1 MSTSTVQLTWWNR
14 AATFSL
20 SRVPFISQYL
30 AEKGKL
36 IYYPILRKHFVIFIY
51 SHYYYAI
58 AKDFDTNFVA
68 LQAYI
73 EHPEDS
79 SQPFYLKHERL
90 ESLPHTLTLSKNAS
104 HNLNNVILYK
114 IELPAS
120 HKKENE
126 EHVIQ
131 VQEYHKGRRE
141 PYPKVIRVYEK

>member
-1 MSTSTVQLTWWNR
+1 MLGLRFTMAEITNVHFDRTVDLMEQGSNLLTFQSTIHFTVSGR
-14 AATFSL
+14 
-20 SRVPFISQYL
+20 
-30 AEKGKL
+30 E
-36 IYYPILRKHFVIFIY
+36 